1 MESTELKKVI
11 LIDEEVINQINQKLD
26 EIIKISFVNKADELG
41 NKWLNNEQ
49 VKELLGVSTRTLQN
63 YRDQL
68 VIPFSQHGK
77 KIYYS
82 KADIEKYMND
92 HRIKF

>member
-1 MESTELKKVI
+1 MESKELKKVI

-26 EIIKISFVNKADELG
+26 EIIKIAFVNKADELG

-49 VKELLGVSTRTLQN
+49 VKKLLGVSTRTLQN
-63 YRDQL
+63 YRDQM

-77 KIYYS
+77 KIYYNR
-82 KADIEKYMND
+82 ADIEKYMND